1 MMRFILRRLVYLVPV
16 WIGISLVAFILANLA
31 PGDPARLALQREL
44 GRQPTAEEAALARES
59 MGLNDPA
66 PVRYVRW
73 LGDAVTG
80 DFGTSYRNG
89 NPVLESLA
97 ERFPTTL
104 EIAAGGLLFAIAL
117 AVPLGVLAAV
127 YQRRHIDHLSRVL
140 ALLGASMPSF
150 WVAYLLILLFSVKL
164 GWLPVAGSQTWQ
176 HAVMPAL
183 TLGIA
188 GSAGLMRL
196 TRSEMLET
204 LGHDYIRTARA
215 KGLASRPLLM
225 GHALRNAL
233 IPIVTVLGMRFA
245 GMLGGAV
252 IVETIFSWPGIG
264 KLMVD
269 AIFDR
274 DYPMIQGFVLF
285 MGTAFLLINLVV
297 DVAYGLIDPRI
308 RLAGRST

>member
-1 MMRFILRRLVYLVPV
+1 MLQFILRRLLYLIPV
-16 WIGISLVAFILANLA
+16 WLGISLVAFLLTNLT

-44 GRQPTAEEAALARES
+44 GRQPTAEETAAVREQ

-66 PVRYVRW
+66 PIRYVKW

-80 DFGTSYRNG
+80 NLGTSYRTG
-89 NPVLESLA
+89 TPVLESLV
-97 ERFPTTL
+97 ERFPNTVK
-104 EIAAGGLLFAIAL
+104 IAGVGLILAVAL
-117 AVPLGVLAAV
+117 AIPLGVLAAV
-127 YQRRHIDHLSRVL
+127 YRRGAIDHFSRVF
-140 ALLGASMPSF
+140 ALLGASMPSY
-150 WVAYLLILLFSVKL
+150 WVAYLLILLFSVQL

-188 GSAGLMRL
+188 GSASLMRL
-196 TRSEMLET
+196 TRSETLET
-204 LGHDYIRTARA
+204 LNQDYVRTARA
-215 KGLASRPLLM
+215 KGLRSSRVLI
-225 GHALRNAL
+225 GHALRNTL
-233 IPIVTVLGMRFA
+233 IPLTTVLGMRFA

-274 DYPMIQGFVLF
+274 DYPMIQGFVIF
-285 MGTAFLLINLVV
+285 MGTAFLLINLIV
-297 DVAYGLIDPRI
+297 DLGYGLIDPRI
-308 RLAGRST
+308 RLARK